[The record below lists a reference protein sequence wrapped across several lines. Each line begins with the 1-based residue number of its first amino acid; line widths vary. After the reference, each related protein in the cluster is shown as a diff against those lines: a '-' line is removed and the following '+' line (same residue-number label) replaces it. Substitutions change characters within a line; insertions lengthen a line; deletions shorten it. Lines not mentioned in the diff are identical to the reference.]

1 MKKILMGLFLVT
13 SLMAVAGGQY
23 DYVEYR
29 LELKYAVLTD
39 NKNNSLAIDG
49 IDIGVF
55 NGRAYVN
62 MEIESFS
69 GDGGW
74 GKFDKP
80 SYDRIAKQIADEV
93 RGMLNTNDP
102 VEITLILEKEIGRD
116 MMLHNG
122 LY

>member
-1 MKKILMGLFLVT
+1 MKKILMGLFLIT
-13 SLMAVAGGQY
+13 SLIVVAEGPY
-23 DYVEYR
+23 DY
-29 LELKYAVLTD
+29 LEDKLEFKYSVLTD
-39 NKNNSLAIDG
+39 NKNNSLSIDG
-49 IDIGVF
+49 IDIGSF
-55 NGRAYVN
+55 HGRIYVN